1 VFTCQPSMCN
11 AQGGNGG
18 AFEWQ
23 GKLFAQS
30 MKAVFFPHG
39 CCTAQLAS
47 SQARRRSESRAIFCR
62 AAAKTYIHT
71 LITHSDHTLVRDHT
85 LRVTSWTRCT
95 SIMKP
100 RVYLG
105 CRYN

>member
-1 VFTCQPSMCN
+1 VFTCQPSVCN
-11 AQGGNGG
+11 AQGGNSG

-62 AAAKTYIHT
+62 ALQKPTSHP
-71 LITHSDHTLVRDHT
+71 DHTLVRSYPACDFLDSVHINHET
-85 LRVTSWTRCT
+85 KGV
-95 SIMKP
+95 
-100 RVYLG
+100 LG
-105 CRYN
+105 VPVQLG